1 MTIIDPVMLEL
12 YWTRLISIVDEAAK
26 VIVRTS
32 FSTLSNEANDFSCV
46 LTDELGNLV
55 AQNASSIP
63 SFICTLPATVRHFLA
78 HIGTGDMRD
87 GDVLITNNPWIG
99 TGHLNDVTVVKPIFR
114 GEGIV
119 AFAATTS
126 HMPDIG
132 GRIRSVASRELFE
145 EGFHIPPM
153 HLMRTGVADETLV
166 KLIRTNVRT
175 PDQTIGD
182 IWAQVG
188 ALHMMESRLL
198 GMLDAN
204 GLSNI
209 RDLADELFE
218 RSETAMRGAI
228 QSVPDGTYSYRMS
241 TDGLAEPFELKIAV
255 TVRGDEIEANFEGSS
270 PQQLRAINCPYTYT
284 FAMTAYAVKA
294 ALLPNL
300 ANNQG
305 MFRPITVKAPEGCIL
320 NPRFPASVGGRAAT
334 GHFVPS
340 LVFGALHQ
348 VCPDRVMAG
357 TSPLWNINLS
367 GIGPDGKPF
376 ASILFFNGG
385 TGARPTKDG
394 VSCLS
399 WPSNLASTP
408 VEVAERNSPVFFHY
422 KQLRPNS
429 GGEGEFRGG
438 LGQDVLIE
446 ITADPVSAAI
456 VAERT
461 KFAAPGL
468 GGGEDGGLGAV
479 KINGVVVDNRQDYI
493 LHRGDLVLL
502 GLPGGGGYGLP
513 DRRLQ
518 TQRDM
523 DQRMEYTQA
532 TISPNGDTSKQPG

>member
-1 MTIIDPVMLEL
+1 MSKIDPVMLEL

-46 LTDELGNLV
+46 LTDEAGNLL

-63 SFICTLPATVRHFLA
+63 SFICTLPATVRHFLT
-78 HIGTGDMRD
+78 HIGAHDMHD

-114 GEGIV
+114 GEELV

-153 HLMRTGVADETLV
+153 HLMRKRVADETLV

-198 GMLDAN
+198 GMLEAN
-204 GLSNI
+204 GIASL
-209 RDLADELFE
+209 RALADELFE
-218 RSETAMRGAI
+218 RSEKAMRTAI
-228 QSVPDGTYSYRMS
+228 HAVPNGTYHYEMS
-241 TDGLAEPFELKIAV
+241 TDGLAEPFKFRIALS
-255 TVRGDEIEANFEGSS
+255 VRDEEIEADFEGSS
-270 PQQLRAINCPYTYT
+270 PQQMRAINCPYTYT
-284 FAMTAYAVKA
+284 FAMAAYAVKA

-300 ANNQG
+300 PNNQG
-305 MFRPITVKAPEGCIL
+305 MFRPIIVKAPEGCIL
-320 NPRFPASVGGRAAT
+320 NPKFPASVGGRAAT

-367 GIGPDGKPF
+367 GIGQDGKPF
-376 ASILFFNGG
+376 ASIMFFNGG
-385 TGARPTKDG
+385 TGARPALDG

-399 WPSNLASTP
+399 WPSNLACTP
-408 VEVAERNSPVFFHY
+408 VEVAERSSPVFFHH
-422 KQLRPNS
+422 KRLRPNS

-438 LGQDVLIE
+438 LGQDVLME
-446 ITADPVSAAI
+446 ITTGPISAAFI
-456 VAERT
+456 AERT
-461 KFAAPGL
+461 KFPAPGL
-468 GGGEDGGLGAV
+468 GGGTDGGLGDV
-479 KINGVVVDNRQDYI
+479 QINGVSVDNRQDYI
-493 LHRGDLVLL
+493 LRREDRVLL
-502 GLPGGGGYGLP
+502 RLPGGGGYG
-513 DRRLQ
+513 DRSRRPAA
-518 TQRDM
+518 QRNKDRAM
-523 DQRMEYTQA
+523 GYTR
-532 TISPNGDTSKQPG
+532 